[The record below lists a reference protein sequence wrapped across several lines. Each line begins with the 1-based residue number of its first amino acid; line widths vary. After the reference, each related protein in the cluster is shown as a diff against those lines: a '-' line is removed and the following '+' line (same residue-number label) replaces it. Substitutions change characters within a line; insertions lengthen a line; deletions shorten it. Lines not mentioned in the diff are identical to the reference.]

1 MLIPWEVWRD
11 YFIQDAPDSGARSL
25 WEQLSPEPNQ
35 VNIDRLDLKRFYSLA
50 IPRSLIYCRQDKA
63 LPLGYFHPRMSSRL
77 GTFKFL
83 EMDGSHEVMF
93 TRPEELADKII
104 EASFD

>member
-1 MLIPWEVWRD
+1 
-11 YFIQDAPDSGARSL
+11 
-25 WEQLSPEPNQ
+25 
-35 VNIDRLDLKRFYSLA
+35 
-50 IPRSLIYCRQDKA
+50 
-63 LPLGYFHPRMSSRL
+63 MSSRL

-83 EMDGSHEVMF
+83 EMDGSREVMF